1 MDVVSDALRLLGRL
15 DGARPDSED
24 EAAAWAAELRPV
36 VRALATAYYAGGES
50 LVGDTQYD
58 RLFHALREI
67 EEQWPGLRTPDS
79 PTQRVGGA
87 PLEGFEKVEHPVPLL
102 SLGNAFSAGDLRDW
116 VGRVMKGLDGVLAEG
131 ERPAF
136 VAELKIDGLALAL
149 TYQGGVLAR
158 AATRGNG
165 RVGEDVTANVR
176 TIRAVP
182 LRLAGAAGGPDVPE
196 RLEVRGEA
204 YMARSTFEALNERLA
219 EAGAKPLANPRNGA
233 VGSLRQLDS
242 AVTAERGLSFIAY
255 GLGPATGPVPDR
267 QSAVLDW
274 LDALGVP
281 TGHER
286 GVFSDVDA
294 LVAFCE
300 HWAGHRDTLDLEI
313 DGVVVKVDRI
323 DYQDVLGQVSTA
335 PRWAIA
341 FKFPAREATTRLVA
355 IEHNVGRTGVIKP
368 LAVLAPVEVGGV
380 TVSKATL
387 HNADYITS
395 RDIRV
400 GDDVVVKR
408 AGDVIPAVVGPVSDD
423 PDRGTPPYVPPAE
436 CPVCGRPL
444 VRPEGEVDLRHADGG
459 CPAQLTRAIE
469 HWAARNALDV
479 DGLGTKSAALLVDEG
494 LVGDLPDL
502 YRLDRDALL
511 ALDGFKDRKADNLLA
526 GLEASKTRPL
536 ARLLFGLG
544 IRHVGETVARD
555 LVAHVASLDA
565 LAAAEGEAL
574 EAIDGVGPIVA
585 ESVVAWFQE
594 PANRATVEGLR
605 AAGLNLERLPSERVA
620 VAADADAPLAGVTVV
635 LTGTLETLTRPQA
648 KALIEGAGG
657 KVSGSV
663 SKKTG
668 LVVAGEAAGSKL
680 DKAVELGVPHVDE
693 AGLRA
698 ILGGAPLPGAEPG
711 ESVEAEG
718 AEAESADG
726 QPAGEPGSAGG
737 PRPESAPSGPQ
748 GDLFGP

>member
-1 MDVVSDALRLLGRL
+1 MDLVGAALDLLARL
-15 DGARPDSED
+15 DGGRPDSPD
-24 EAAAWAAELRPV
+24 QAAEWAAELRPV
-36 VRALATAYYAGGES
+36 VRALARAYYADGES
-50 LVGDTQYD
+50 PVGDTQYD
-58 RLFHALREI
+58 RLFHALREV
-67 EEQWPGLRTPDS
+67 EERWPELQTPDS
-79 PTQRVGGA
+79 PTQRVGGT
-87 PLEGFEKVEHPVPLL
+87 PLGGFAKVEHPVPLL
-102 SLGNAFSAGDLRDW
+102 SLGNAFDAGDLRDW

-149 TYQGGVLAR
+149 TYRDGVLAR

-182 LRLAGAAGGPDVPE
+182 LRLADAGGGAAVPE
-196 RLEVRGEA
+196 RVEVRGEA
-204 YMARSTFEALNERLA
+204 FMARSAFEALNERLA
-219 EAGAKPLANPRNGA
+219 EAGVKPLANPRNGA

-242 AVTAERGLSFIAY
+242 AVTAERGLSFAAY
-255 GLGPATGPVPDR
+255 GLGPVAGAAVPDR

-281 TGHER
+281 TGPAR
-286 GVFSDVDA
+286 DVFDDIDQ

-313 DGVVVKVDRI
+313 DGVVVKVDRV

-335 PRWAIA
+335 PRWAVA
-341 FKFPAREATTRLVA
+341 FKFPAREATTRLVG

-423 PDRGTPPYVPPAE
+423 PDRGSEPYVPPTE

-444 VRPEGEVDLRHADGG
+444 VRPEGEADLRHRDGG
-459 CPAQLTRAIE
+459 CPAQLTRAVE

-479 DGLGTKSAALLVDEG
+479 DGLGSKGAAILVDQG
-494 LVGDLPDL
+494 LVEDLPDL
-502 YRLDRDALL
+502 YRLDRDDLL
-511 ALDGFKDRKADNLLA
+511 ALDGFKDKKADNLLA
-526 GLEASKTRPL
+526 GLEASKGRPL

-544 IRHVGETVARD
+544 IRHVGETVARE
-555 LVAHVASLDA
+555 LVAHHESLDA
-565 LAAAEGEAL
+565 LAASEGEAL
-574 EAIDGVGPIVA
+574 EAIDGIGPIVA

-594 PANRATVEGLR
+594 PANRSTVEGLR
-605 AAGLNLERLPSERVA
+605 EAGLNLERLPSERVA
-620 VAADADAPLAGVTVV
+620 VEADADAPLAGVTVV
-635 LTGTLETLTRPQA
+635 LTGTLPTMTRPQA
-648 KALIEGAGG
+648 KAKIEEAGG

-668 LVVAGEAAGSKL
+668 FVVAGDAAGSKL
-680 DKAVELGVPHVDE
+680 DKATELGVPHVDE
-693 AGLRA
+693 AGL
-698 ILGGAPLPGAEPG
+698 LSVLDGAPLPGRPEAPAED
-711 ESVEAEG
+711 A
-718 AEAESADG
+718 AADDRQPADP
-726 QPAGEPGSAGG
+726 QPAGATADDDG
-737 PRPESAPSGPQ
+737 PAPQ
-748 GDLFGP
+748 GDLFSS

>member
-1 MDVVSDALRLLGRL
+1 MDLVGAALDLLARL
-15 DGARPDSED
+15 DGGPPDSPD
-24 EAAAWAAELRPV
+24 QAAALAAELRPV
-36 VRALATAYYAGGES
+36 VRALGRSYYADGES

-58 RLFHALREI
+58 RLFHALRGV
-67 EEQWPGLRTPDS
+67 EERWPELRTPDS

-87 PLEGFEKVEHPVPLL
+87 PLEGFAKVEHPVPLL
-102 SLGNAFSAGDLRDW
+102 SLGNAFDAGDLRDW
-116 VGRVMKGLDGVLAEG
+116 VGRVLKGLDGVLAEG
-131 ERPAF
+131 ERPQF

-149 TYQGGVLAR
+149 TYHDGVLVR

-182 LRLAGAAGGPDVPE
+182 LRLAGAVDGPAAGVPEGLPE

-204 YMARSTFEALNERLA
+204 FMARSTFEALNERLA
-219 EAGAKPLANPRNGA
+219 AAGVKPLANPRNGA

-242 AVTAERGLSFIAY
+242 TVTAERGLSFVAY
-255 GLGPATGPVPDR
+255 GLGPVTGAAVPDR

-281 TGHER
+281 TQPQR
-286 GVFSDVDA
+286 AVFDDVDA

-323 DYQDVLGQVSTA
+323 DYQQVLGQVSTA

-341 FKFPAREATTRLVA
+341 FKFPAREATTTLLA

-368 LAVLAPVEVGGV
+368 LAILAPVEVGGV
-380 TVSKATL
+380 TVAKATL
-387 HNADYITS
+387 HNADYIMS

-408 AGDVIPAVVGPVSDD
+408 AGDVIPAVVGPVSSEHG
-423 PDRGTPPYVPPAE
+423 RGTEPYVPPSA
-436 CPVCGRPL
+436 CPVCGRAL

-459 CPAQLTRAIE
+459 CPAQLTRAVE

-479 DGLGTKSAALLVDEG
+479 DGLGTKSAAVLVDQG
-494 LVGDLPDL
+494 LVEDLPDL
-502 YRLDRDALL
+502 YRLDRDDLL
-511 ALDGFKDRKADNLLA
+511 ALDGFKDKKADNLLA
-526 GLEASKTRPL
+526 GLEASKSRPL

-544 IRHVGETVARD
+544 IRHVGETVARE
-555 LVAHVASLDA
+555 LVAHHPSLDA
-565 LAAAEGEAL
+565 LAAAEGETL
-574 EAIDGVGPIVA
+574 EAIDGVGPVVA

-605 AAGLNLERLPSERVA
+605 GAGLNLERLPSERVA
-620 VAADADAPLAGVTVV
+620 AAPDADAPLVGVTVV
-635 LTGTLETLTRPQA
+635 LTGTLPTLTRPQA
-648 KALIEGAGG
+648 KALVEGAGG
-657 KVSGSV
+657 KVSGGV

-668 LVVAGEAAGSKL
+668 LVVAGDAAGSKL
-680 DKAVELGVPHVDE
+680 AKATELGVPHVDE

-698 ILGGAPLPGAEPG
+698 ILDGAPLPGGPETPVGDDAD
-711 ESVEAEG
+711 EAVTDDG
-718 AEAESADG
+718 AADG
-726 QPAGEPGSAGG
+726 
-737 PRPESAPSGPQ
+737 SGPQ
-748 GDLFGP
+748 GDLFSP